1 MLCPKCGASNDAAA
15 TFCTACGDALPPPE
29 GGFQKARRKTDG
41 PIDIGEYYKA
51 AIGPKNQEYYLRQ
64 FARFDANG
72 KASAS
77 WHWPAL
83 FVTFYWMLYR
93 KMWLYALIYFFFPY
107 VFFGLMG
114 ATVGLTN
121 ASANFLIGA
130 AYLLYI
136 AGILLLVPMYANAL
150 YYNHC
155 KKQIAATKV
164 STTDVQRQ
172 LGELAGKGG
181 TSSIVILFL
190 LFLVLIALLGIV
202 AAVAIPAY
210 QDYTTRARVAQAYEL
225 GRSAADSV
233 TSYYS
238 SYKELPGNLDEAGF
252 SATLPPS
259 VSEIT
264 MDSQY
269 GTLTVTM
276 NGAVVGGKSLSLDPA
291 LDEDMKLYWSCTSA
305 EIQER
310 FLPQDCRQG
319 N

>member
-1 MLCPKCGASNDAAA
+1 MLCPKCGVTNDMAAI
-15 TFCTACGDALPPPE
+15 FCAACGDMLPLPD
-29 GGFQKARRKTDG
+29 GGVQKARRKTDG
-41 PIDIGEYYKA
+41 PTDKGEYYKA
-51 AIGPKNQEYYLRQ
+51 ALGPKNQEYYLKQ
-64 FARFDANG
+64 FARFDADG
-72 KASAS
+72 KVSAT

-107 VFFGLMG
+107 VFFGLTG
-114 ATVGLTN
+114 TPTGLTN
-121 ASANFLIGA
+121 GSANIPIGA

-150 YYNHC
+150 YYYHC
-155 KKQIAATKV
+155 KKQIAATKA

-181 TSSIVILFL
+181 TSSIAILFL
-190 LFLVLIALLGIV
+190 LFFVLVALLGIV

-238 SYKELPGNLDEAGF
+238 RNQELPGDLDEAGF

-291 LDEDMKLYWSCTSA
+291 LDEDKKLYWSCTSA
-305 EIQER
+305 EIQEKY
-310 FLPQDCRQG
+310 LPQECRQS

>member
-1 MLCPKCGASNDAAA
+1 
-15 TFCTACGDALPPPE
+15 
-29 GGFQKARRKTDG
+29 
-41 PIDIGEYYKA
+41 
-51 AIGPKNQEYYLRQ
+51 
-64 FARFDANG
+64 
-72 KASAS
+72 
-77 WHWPAL
+77 L

-107 VFFGLMG
+107 VLFGLTG
-114 ATVGLTN
+114 ATAGLTN
-121 ASANFLIGA
+121 GSANILSGA
-130 AYLLYI
+130 ASLLYI
-136 AGILLLVPMYANAL
+136 AGILSLVPMYANSL

-155 KKQIAATKV
+155 KKRIAATKA

-181 TSSIVILFL
+181 TSNIAILIL

-225 GRSAADSV
+225 GRAAADSV

-238 SYKELPGNLDEAGF
+238 SYKELPGDLNEAGF

-276 NGAVVGGKSLSLDPA
+276 NGAVVGGKSLFLDPA
-291 LDEDMKLYWSCTSA
+291 LDEDNKLYWSCTST

-310 FLPQDCRQG
+310 LLPQDCRQS